1 MICKK
6 SVIHCFFEQSGT
18 FKNEF
23 KKLGYNAFDYDLKN
37 DFNETDCIVD
47 LFDHIERAYHLKDSI
62 FDRINENDLIFAFF
76 PCYRFEKQIL
86 LNFRGD
92 NYAQKNKCQKD
103 LIFDDMILMHQ
114 LNYLYE
120 MLCKLVLVCYKRNLK
135 IIIEN
140 PYDCQ
145 HFLIRYWSL
154 KPKIIDYNRR
164 LRGDFY
170 KKPTM
175 YYFVNCEPMDNFI
188 FECVDLPSKKV
199 IVKEN
204 KVVRSLMSKQ
214 YANRFIREFII
225 NE

>member
-1 MICKK
+1 MINKK
-6 SVIHCFFEQSGT
+6 SVVHCFFEQSGT

-23 KKLGYNAFDYDLKN
+23 KKLGYHALDYDLKN
-37 DFNETDCIVD
+37 DFKETDYICD
-47 LFDHIERAYHLKDSI
+47 LFYEIDCAYRFKDSV
-62 FDRINENDLIFAFF
+62 FDKITEIDLIFAFF

-92 NYAQKNKCQKD
+92 NYSQKNKSSKE
-103 LIFDDMILMHQ
+103 LIFNDMVLMGQ
-114 LNYLYE
+114 LNFLYE
-120 MLCKLVLVCYKRNLK
+120 MLCKLVLVCYQKKLK
-135 IIIEN
+135 LIIEN
-140 PYDCQ
+140 PYDSQ

-175 YYFVNCEPMDNFI
+175 YYFINCDPLDNFI
-188 FECVDLPSKKV
+188 FEAVDLPSKKV